1 MNTIQRAAACAAKQQ
16 GSTRSMANARSMA
29 GLATL
34 AGLAIAAATVSH
46 PVRSAEPSYPDKS
59 RPIQIIVP
67 FSAGGPTDI
76 QTRIVSD
83 FMGRDLGANFVV
95 VPRPGAGSQI
105 GLQQLVTAKPDGY
118 TIGVTNNPTS
128 MGVYLMPS
136 RKATFNR
143 QSFAPIGM
151 FLFDPEVI
159 AVKADGPYK
168 TFKDLIDAAKAK
180 PKSVRVTTNG
190 LFSDDHMAI
199 VSVAKA
205 TGAQFA
211 LVHFDGTPEEVAG
224 LISGRTAAAFMGIGG
239 SLAHVK
245 SGNLRHLVV
254 MDEQPMAILPGTPTL
269 KSQGV
274 DFTIGSARG
283 MSGPAGM
290 PRAAITVLETSLGK
304 AMKDPSV
311 VEKITA
317 MGTPIRYL
325 NSADFTKFWENMER
339 QIRPSI
345 DLMLADQG
353 IEEKG
358 TAK

>member
-1 MNTIQRAAACAAKQQ
+1 MHQMTQAGMLRSQARQR
-16 GSTRSMANARSMA
+16 
-29 GLATL
+29 LATTAL
-34 AGLAIAAATVSH
+34 FAMAVAATSQ
-46 PVRSAEPSYPDKS
+46 SAVAATPYPDKGK
-59 RPIQIIVP
+59 PIQVIVP

-76 QTRIVSD
+76 QARIVTD
-83 FMGRDLGANFVV
+83 FMAKDIGTSMVV
-95 VPRPGAGSQI
+95 VPKPGAGSQI
-105 GLQQLVTAKPDGY
+105 GLQQLVSSKPDGY
-118 TIGVTNNPTS
+118 TIGITNNPTS

-143 QSFAPIGM
+143 ASFAPIGM
-151 FLFDPEVI
+151 FLFDPETI
-159 AVKADGPYK
+159 TVKADGPYK
-168 TFKDLIDAAKAK
+168 SFKDLIDAAKAK
-180 PKSVRVTTNG
+180 PKTVRVTTNG

-224 LISGRTAAAFMGIGG
+224 LMAGRTAAAFMGVGG

-245 SGNLRHLVV
+245 AGNLRHLVL
-254 MDEQPMAILPGTPTL
+254 MDDQPMASLPGVPTL

-274 DFTIGSARG
+274 NFTIGSARG

-290 PRAAITVLETSLGK
+290 PAEAIAVLEASLGR
-304 AMKDPSV
+304 AMKDRTV
-311 VEKITA
+311 VDKISA

-325 NSADFTKFWENMER
+325 NAADFAKFWENMET
-339 QIRPSI
+339 QVRPAI

-353 IEEKG
+353 VEEKG
-358 TAK
+358 SK

>member
-1 MNTIQRAAACAAKQQ
+1 MKENQRAVTSFRGTAAAS
-16 GSTRSMANARSMA
+16 GFR
-29 GLATL
+29 LATSSGLVL
-34 AGLAIAAATVSH
+34 ACLALASATVS
-46 PVRSAEPSYPDKS
+46 PAQAAEPKYPDKS
-59 RPIQIIVP
+59 RPIQVIVP

-76 QTRIVSD
+76 QARIVTD
-83 FMGRDLGANFVV
+83 FMGKDIGANMVV
-95 VPRPGAGSQI
+95 VPKPGAGSQI
-105 GLQQLVTAKPDGY
+105 GLQQLVSSKPDGY
-118 TIGVTNNPTS
+118 TIGITNNPTS

-143 QSFAPIGM
+143 ASFAPIGM
-151 FLFDPEVI
+151 FLFDPETI
-159 AVKADGPYK
+159 TVKADGPYK

-224 LISGRTAAAFMGIGG
+224 LISGRTAAAFMGVGG
-239 SLAHVK
+239 SMAHVR
-245 SGNLRHLVV
+245 SGALRHLVV
-254 MDEQPMAILPGTPTL
+254 MDDQPMPSLPGIPTM

-274 DFTIGSARG
+274 NFAIGSSRG

-290 PRAAITVLETSLGK
+290 PREAIAVLEASLGR
-304 AMKDPSV
+304 AMKDHTV
-311 VEKITA
+311 VEKINA

-325 NSADFTKFWENMER
+325 NAADFGKFWENMEA

-345 DLMLADQG
+345 DLLLADQG